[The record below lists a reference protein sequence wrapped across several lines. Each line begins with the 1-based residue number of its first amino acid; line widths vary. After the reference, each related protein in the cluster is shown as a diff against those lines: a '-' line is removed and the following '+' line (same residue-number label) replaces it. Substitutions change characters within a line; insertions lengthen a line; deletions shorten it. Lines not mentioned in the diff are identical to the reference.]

1 MTSSPS
7 NSDLKL
13 TDHAGLL
20 AAIAA
25 FVIWGVFPVYFK
37 LTESASA
44 LEILA
49 HRIIWSVVFGAV
61 VVQFRKQWSD
71 VKAAVSNRNT
81 LKFLMLATVCIAVNW
96 GFYIWAVQNDLIFQA
111 SLGYYIN
118 PLFFVVIGTVFLKE
132 NLGKYKLLAVIFATI
147 GVAVLTIYGGQFPWV
162 SMILATSW
170 TGYAVIRKQ
179 IDVGAM
185 PGLFVE
191 TCLLFLPSLAYLAY
205 LYTQG
210 NLELFNGSIN
220 MKMMLIAAGP
230 ITVIPLL
237 AFTFAAKRLELIT
250 LGFLQFIGP
259 TLQFVVGLA
268 YGEALTTAHI
278 ICFGFI
284 WSAVALFCYDGWRAS
299 RISLA

>member
-1 MTSSPS
+1 MAPS
-7 NSDLKL
+7 DPHKTLKSANN
-13 TDHAGLL
+13 AGLA

-49 HRIIWSVVFGAV
+49 HRIIWSVVFGAM
-61 VVQFRKQWSD
+61 VVQFRKQWPE
-71 VKAAVSNRNT
+71 VRTAIANFTT
-81 LKFLMLATVCIAVNW
+81 LKFLMLATLCIAINW
-96 GFYIWAVQNDLIFQA
+96 GFYIWAVQNNLIFQA

-118 PLFFVVIGTVFLKE
+118 PLFFVIIGTVFLKE
-132 NLGKYKLLAVIFATI
+132 TLSKYKLLAVILATI
-147 GVAVLTIYGGQFPWV
+147 GVAALTIYGGQFPWV

-179 IDVGAM
+179 IEVGAM

-191 TCLLFLPSLAYLAY
+191 TCLLFLPALAYLIY
-205 LYTQG
+205 LYSQG
-210 NLELFNGSIN
+210 NLELFNGTIN

-284 WSAVALFCYDGWRAS
+284 WSAVVVFCFDGWRAS

>member
-1 MTSSPS
+1 MS
-7 NSDLKL
+7 NVRSTRTELP
-13 TDHAGLL
+13 TNNAGLI
-20 AAIAA
+20 AAILA

-37 LTESASA
+37 LTETASA

-49 HRIIWSVVFGAV
+49 HRIIWSVVFGAL
-61 VVQFRKQWSD
+61 VVQFRKQWPD
-71 VKAAVSNRNT
+71 VKAAITNRNT
-81 LKFLMLATVCIAVNW
+81 LKFLMLATLCIACNW
-96 GFYIWAVQNDLIFQA
+96 GVYIWAVQNDLIFQA
-111 SLGYYIN
+111 SLGYYVN
-118 PLFFVVIGTVFLKE
+118 PLFFVIIGTVFLNEK
-132 NLGKYKLLAVIFATI
+132 LSKYKLAAVVLATI
-147 GVAVLTIYGGQFPWV
+147 GVAVLTFYGGQFPWI

-179 IDVGAM
+179 VDVGAM

-191 TCLLFLPSLAYLAY
+191 TCLLFLPALAYLGY

-210 NLELFNGSIN
+210 NLELFNGSIS
-220 MKMMLIAAGP
+220 MKAMLIAAGP

-268 YGEALTTAHI
+268 YGETLTTAHM

-284 WSAVALFCYDGWRAS
+284 WAAVAVFCYDGWKAS